1 MLEVNCR
8 KGVAEVAAL
17 EGSGRRRKSALE
29 HSRTQSLSDSRKYKD
44 GAKARTGIKV
54 VHEHEGVHPK
64 EHKVGEAA
72 PTDMKSSMKTAP
84 LHPEVTQSRRGDA
97 CGHEGVHEHEGVHCT
112 ESRRDGAHGHKS
124 RP

>member
-44 GAKARTGIKV
+44 GATARTGMKV
-54 VHEHEGVHPK
+54 VHEHGGVHSK
-64 EHKVGEAA
+64 EHKVGAAA
-72 PTDMKSSMKTAP
+72 PTDMKSSSDMKASTNMKSF
-84 LHPEVTQSRRGDA
+84 T
-97 CGHEGVHEHEGVHCT
+97 EHEVVHTRAVGPCALLVRV
-112 ESRRDGAHGHKS
+112 E
-124 RP
+124 

>member
-72 PTDMKSSMKTAP
+72 SDCAASEQW
-84 LHPEVTQSRRGDA
+84 L
-97 CGHEGVHEHEGVHCT
+97 CGRT
-112 ESRRDGAHGHKS
+112 
-124 RP
+124 